1 MVSLYMCSIVSD
13 IVNNSS
19 ITGSCTA
26 VIGEWPTTPVSEE
39 GVGSLVSLLFSN
51 IVRTGVKVVTMIVFV
66 NQMLLM
72 MAGDVERNP
81 GPGKLLSVFDDLY
94 ILEITLFLFSDP
106 LGPNDLRC
114 VRTAVYSIHHKWYN
128 IGLELNI
135 PFTALDA
142 IEANHRLTDK
152 CLTEML
158 KQWLN
163 CDSPPPSWS
172 ALVEALSSE
181 PVGEKRL
188 AGEIQTK
195 YCATQEESVDQAEGN
210 QSAGDPC
217 VTCITQCHII
227 IQYNTPYL
235 HAVL

>member
-1 MVSLYMCSIVSD
+1 MR
-13 IVNNSS
+13 
-19 ITGSCTA
+19 
-26 VIGEWPTTPVSEE
+26 SEI
-39 GVGSLVSLLFSN
+39 FS
-51 IVRTGVKVVTMIVFV
+51 VR
-66 NQMLLM
+66 
-72 MAGDVERNP
+72 D
-81 GPGKLLSVFDDLY
+81 
-94 ILEITLFLFSDP
+94 
-106 LGPNDLRC
+106 
-114 VRTAVYSIHHKWYN
+114 KWYD
-128 IGLELNI
+128 IGVELNI
-135 PFTALDA
+135 PYTTLNV
-142 IEANHRLTDK
+142 IEKDCPNNCAD
-152 CLTEML
+152 CLRKML
-158 KQWLN
+158 VAWLSS
-163 CDSPPPSWS
+163 DSPPPSWS